1 MTKDGKIVLIEKA
14 VRTVPYGF
22 LGVLFPVYLSQKPF
36 GFGAFLIGVV
46 LALTVAS
53 SAIYTLVASMFADH
67 LGRKRTLIFFALTDA
82 VAGALLFS
90 SDSWWG
96 PVAAGIVGNMT
107 VGAGE
112 VGPFL
117 TLEQAILPGA
127 SKIGKRTLGFSIYN
141 LVGYVSSSA
150 GALLVGLPQYI
161 GIGLGGYRPLF
172 LAYLASGLLG
182 AYLYSRLS
190 TSVEK
195 EKTDS
200 PSISVLSEPSKPIIR
215 RLSALFALDSFGG
228 GFVGISILSY
238 YFYERYSLQLGSL
251 GLLFAGTQIVT
262 AISFLVAERIARQI
276 GLIKTMVFTHIPSNL
291 LLAVIPFV
299 SSAPIAVGL
308 LLSRQSLSQMDV
320 PTRQSYLM
328 SVVPEADR
336 TPAAGFTNVSRSIA
350 QTFSPSLAGYA
361 IAALWLGSPFVI
373 AGGLKVAYDLSL
385 YKIFHKL
392 KPPQESNST
401 ATINE

>member
-1 MTKDGKIVLIEKA
+1 LPLDWMAQDGKVILVEKA

-22 LGVLFPVYLSQKPF
+22 LGVLFSVYLSQL
-36 GFGAFLIGVV
+36 GFGAFSIGVV

-53 SAIYTLVASMFADH
+53 SAIYTLVASVFADR
-67 LGRKRTLIFFALTDA
+67 LGRKRTLLFFALTDA
-82 VAGALLFS
+82 LAGALLFS
-90 SDSWWG
+90 SDAWWV

-127 SKIGKRTLGFSIYN
+127 SDGRWRTLGFSVYN
-141 LVGYVSSSA
+141 LIGYVSSSA
-150 GALLVGLPQYI
+150 GALMVGLPQYI
-161 GIGLGGYRPLF
+161 GPGITGYRPLF

-190 TSVEK
+190 TRIEK
-195 EKTDS
+195 EKTAS
-200 PSISVLSEPSKPIIR
+200 PSISVLSEGSKPVVR
-215 RLSALFALDSFGG
+215 KMSALFALDSFGG

-251 GLLFAGTQIVT
+251 GLLFAGTQIIT
-262 AISFLVAERIARQI
+262 AISFLVAERIARRI
-276 GLIKTMVFTHIPSNL
+276 GLIKTMVYTHIPSNL

-299 SSAPIAVGL
+299 SSAPIAVAL

-373 AGGLKVAYDLSL
+373 AGGIKVVYDLSL
-385 YKIFHKL
+385 YKIFHRL
-392 KPPQESNST
+392 KPPQESKI
-401 ATINE
+401 AG

>member
-1 MTKDGKIVLIEKA
+1 MPFDWMTEDGKVVLIEKA

-22 LGVLFPVYLSQKPF
+22 LGVLFSVYLSQL
-36 GFGAFLIGVV
+36 GLDAFLIGAV

-53 SAIYTLVASMFADH
+53 SAIYTLVASVFADL
-67 LGRKRTLIFFALTDA
+67 LGRRRTLIFFALTDA

-90 SDSWWG
+90 SNSLWA
-96 PVAAGIVGNMT
+96 PVAAGIIGNMT

-127 SKIGKRTLGFSIYN
+127 SDTRRRTLGFSVYN

-150 GALLVGLPQYI
+150 GALLVGLPQFI
-161 GIGLGGYRPLF
+161 TPGTGGYRPLF
-172 LAYLASGLLG
+172 MAYLASGLLG

-190 TSVEK
+190 IEVEK
-195 EKTDS
+195 EKTAS
-200 PSISVLSEPSKPIIR
+200 PSIGVLSEASKPVVR
-215 RLSALFALDSFGG
+215 KLSALFALDSFGG
-228 GFVGISILSY
+228 GFIGISILSY
-238 YFYERYSLQLGSL
+238 YFYEKYSLQLSSL
-251 GLLFAGTQIVT
+251 GVLFAGTQIVT

-276 GLIKTMVFTHIPSNL
+276 GLIKTMVYTHIPSNL
-291 LLAVIPFV
+291 LLAIIPFV
-299 SSAPIAVGL
+299 SSAPIAIGL

-328 SVVPEADR
+328 SVVPETDR

-350 QTFSPSLAGYA
+350 QTFSPSIAGYT
-361 IAALWLGSPFVI
+361 IATLWLGSPFVI
-373 AGGLKVAYDLSL
+373 AGGLKLVYDLSL
-385 YKIFHKL
+385 YKIFHRL
-392 KPPQESNST
+392 KPPQE
-401 ATINE
+401 A